1 MVENMDAVQLRAQA
15 AIYLKLA
22 QECAD
27 KREAEAALSIA
38 LDYFQRAR
46 DIEEAMRPPLKVR
59 G

>member
-1 MVENMDAVQLRAQA
+1 MDAVQLRAQA